1 MPGKRARKTSRR
13 RRLSGGRPR
22 VIPEAKR
29 PPVNSVP
36 STAFMELD
44 DSKDNIENLR
54 RLNHN
59 LQQNRRLLRN
69 VLGLLHDTKAVVPMD
84 TDEIRAVM
92 REVVLKHVRGSFSSA
107 AVLDKFV
114 NATKKDVR
122 DYMWDEKL
130 SPRCKIVC
138 HENAGHKKYMLS
150 RLHNR
155 CARLWPWLILFY
167 KNAKGAC

>member
-1 MPGKRARKTSRR
+1 MPKRARKTSRR
-13 RRLSGGRPR
+13 RRLSGGHPR
-22 VIPEAKR
+22 VIPESKR

-69 VLGLLHDTKAVVPMD
+69 VLGLLHDTKDTVVPMD
-84 TDEIRAVM
+84 TEEVRTAIREA
-92 REVVLKHVRGSFSSA
+92 VLKHVRGSFSST
-107 AVLDKFV
+107 VLLDKFV
-114 NATKKDVR
+114 NASKKDVR
-122 DYMWDEKL
+122 DHLWDEKL

-138 HENAGHKKYMLS
+138 HENAGYTQEVHVE
-150 RLHNR
+150 
-155 CARLWPWLILFY
+155 
-167 KNAKGAC
+167 